1 MQVAR
6 RAPIGL
12 TRNIGIM
19 AHIDAG
25 KTTLTERVLY
35 YTGVSHKIGEV
46 HDGTAQMDWMPQEQ
60 ERGITITSAA
70 TTCFWRDHR
79 INIIDTPGH
88 VDFTIEVE
96 RSLRVLDGALAVFD
110 GVAGVEPQSET
121 VWRQADRYR
130 VPRIAFVNKLDRV
143 GANLDRCVEMMRE
156 RLGARPVRMQ
166 VPVGIEDGFVGV
178 VDLVSQNAI
187 IWDDE
192 TLGAEYHEDEIPGEL
207 ADECAAARDELLEAA
222 ADFDEDLMQ
231 RYLDGNPGEEDQ
243 IRQAIRAGTLEG
255 KLVPVLCGAAFRN
268 KGVQPVLDAVVDYL
282 PAPSDLPP
290 VSGVNPKTEKA
301 ERRKPDQKDPFC
313 ALAFKVQ
320 NDSYAGQL
328 TYFRVYSGQLAVGK
342 AALNASKN
350 RKERLSRLLQMHAN
364 KREELS
370 EVGAGDIA
378 AAVGLRWTTTGDTL
392 SDNKH
397 PLLLES
403 IEAPEPVISIA
414 IEPRTLADQEKLT
427 QALER
432 LSAEDPTFVVRLDE
446 ETGQTLISGMGEL
459 HLEVI
464 VDRLRREFNVEANV
478 GDPRVAFRETATEPA
493 EAVGEVDKQIGAKT
507 HRANVRLRVGPGGR
521 GSGVVF
527 TNEADPLAVPPQVVP
542 AIEES
547 VRGSLE
553 SGVLAGYPVVDI
565 VVTLVGGDHHEVDS
579 TELAYKIA
587 ASIGLR
593 EALRTAKP
601 ALLEP
606 IMASQLVI
614 PEEFMG
620 DVVGDM
626 NRRQGKITGMDSR
639 GTTQILDADVPLR
652 QMFGYTTEL
661 RTITQGRATYTMQFS
676 HFDAVPDQIAK
687 GIIG

>member
-1 MQVAR
+1 
-6 RAPIGL
+6 
-12 TRNIGIM
+12 
-19 AHIDAG
+19 
-25 KTTLTERVLY
+25 VLY

-70 TTCFWRDHR
+70 TTCFWREHR

-130 VPRIAFVNKLDRV
+130 VPRLAFVNKMDRV
-143 GANLDRCVEMMRE
+143 GANFERCVEMIRD

-166 VPVGIEDGFVGV
+166 LPLFDDDKFRGV
-178 VDLVSQNAI
+178 IDLLTRRAI
-187 IWDDE
+187 VWNE
-192 TLGAEYHEDEIPGEL
+192 ESLGAEFHLEDVPAAMAEEF
-207 ADECAAARDELLEAA
+207 AAAHDELLEAA

-231 RYLDGNPGEEDQ
+231 RYLDGEPADEEQ
-243 IRQAIRAGTLEG
+243 VRTAIRNGTLEG

-282 PAPSDLPP
+282 PSPADLPP
-290 VSGVNPKTEKA
+290 VGGVNPKTDKQV
-301 ERRKPDQKDPFC
+301 RRKPKDDEPFC
-313 ALAFKVQ
+313 ALAFKLQ
-320 NDSYAGQL
+320 TDSYAGQL
-328 TYFRVYSGQLAVGK
+328 TYFRVYSGRLAAGK
-342 AALNASKN
+342 AALNASKQ
-350 RKERLSRLLQMHAN
+350 RKERLGRLLQMHAN
-364 KREELS
+364 KREELE
-370 EVGAGDIA
+370 EVCAGDIA

-392 SDNKH
+392 CDNKK

-403 IEAPEPVISIA
+403 IDAPEPVISIA
-414 IEPRTLADQEKLT
+414 IEPKTLADQEKLT
-427 QALER
+427 QALDR
-432 LSAEDPTFVVRLDE
+432 LSVEDPTFVVRVDD

-464 VDRLRREFNVEANV
+464 VDRLEREFNVVANV
-478 GDPRVAFRETATEPA
+478 GDPRVAFRETATIEA
-493 EAVGEVDKQIGAKT
+493 EANGEVDRQIGAKT
-507 HRANVRLRVGPGGR
+507 HRAAVRLRVGPGGR

-527 TNEADPLAVPPQVVP
+527 ANEADPAVIPSESVA

-547 VRGSLE
+547 VRGSLDA
-553 SGVLAGYPVVDI
+553 GVLAGYPVVDI
-565 VVTLVGGDHHEVDS
+565 EVALIGGVHHEVDS
-579 TELAYKIA
+579 SELAYKIA

-593 EALRTAKP
+593 EAIRAAKP

-606 IMASQLVI
+606 IMAVQIVV

-652 QMFGYTTEL
+652 QMFGYTTDL
-661 RTITQGRATYTMQFS
+661 RTITQGRATYTMQFA
-676 HFDAVPDQIAK
+676 HFDAVPEQIAK

>member
-1 MQVAR
+1 
-6 RAPIGL
+6 
-12 TRNIGIM
+12 M

-130 VPRIAFVNKLDRV
+130 VPRLAFVNKMDRV
-143 GANLDRCVEMMRE
+143 GANFERCVGMIRE
-156 RLGARPVRMQ
+156 RLGANPVRMQ
-166 VPVGIEDGFVGV
+166 LPLFNGDAFVGV
-178 VDLVSQNAI
+178 IDLLARRAI
-187 IWDDE
+187 VWHDE
-192 TLGAEYHEDEIPGEL
+192 SLGAEFHLEDVP
-207 ADECAAARDELLEAA
+207 AAMAEEVAVAREALTEAA
-222 ADFDEDLMQ
+222 ADFDEDLMR
-231 RYLDGNPGEEDQ
+231 RYLESEPVEDDQ
-243 IRQAIRAGTLEG
+243 IRMAIRRGTLEN

-268 KGVQPVLDAVVDYL
+268 KGVQPVLDAVVDFL
-282 PAPSDLPP
+282 PSPTDLPP
-290 VSGVNPKTEKA
+290 VVGTNPESGKE
-301 ERRKPDQKDPFC
+301 ERRKPADSDPFC
-313 ALAFKVQ
+313 ALAFKLQ
-320 NDSYAGQL
+320 TDSYAGQL
-328 TYFRVYSGQLAVGK
+328 TYFRVYSGKLAAGK
-342 AALNASKN
+342 AALNASKQ

-364 KREELS
+364 KREELE
-370 EVGAGDIA
+370 EVTAGDIA

-392 SDNKH
+392 CDNKS

-403 IEAPEPVISIA
+403 IDAPEPVISIA
-414 IEPRTLADQEKLT
+414 IEPKTLADQEKLT

-432 LSAEDPTFVVRLDE
+432 LAVEDPTFVVRIDD

-464 VDRLRREFNVEANV
+464 VDRLGREFNVVANV
-478 GDPRVAFRETATEPA
+478 GDPRVAFRETATTEA
-493 EAVGEVDKQIGAKT
+493 EADGQVDRQIGAKT
-507 HRANVRLRVGPGGR
+507 HRAAIRLRVGPGGR
-521 GSGVVF
+521 GSGISFV
-527 TNEADPLAVPPQVVP
+527 NEVQPSVIPNNFAK

-547 VRGSLE
+547 VRGSLDA
-553 SGVLAGYPVVDI
+553 GVLAGYPVVDI
-565 VVTLVGGDHHEVDS
+565 EVALVGGVHHEVDS
-579 TELAYKIA
+579 SELAYKIA

-593 EALRTAKP
+593 EALRAAKP

-606 IMASQLVI
+606 IMAVQIVV

-652 QMFGYTTEL
+652 QMFGYTTDL
-661 RTITQGRATYTMQFS
+661 RTITQGRATYTMQFA
-676 HFDAVPDQIAK
+676 HFDAVPEQIAK